1 MPRKARKYSVTVRL
15 ALTQDQKRITLNSR
29 LGKSTKLGITQFVM
43 LLLQANE
50 RLAKCQKM
58 TDETIKAAI
67 IAEYPEHRTAKKLAE
82 GKITVGYWRSI
93 YNCGGFWGKSK
104 PKPSPNDPDRPK
116 SYRYAHNGERIIS
129 RKGRTRR
136 TLSDLRQQERRKKQR
151 AEYRKQ
157 KRIQDRILAKDFEKY
172 ARQLANAFVTIAWE
186 HHIQARNEQIAQ
198 RKAEKER
205 KRLNAVT
212 NRKNFGKNQ
221 KVRVQGTSD
230 REVEFFLQN

>member
-1 MPRKARKYSVTVRL
+1 MPPKERRYAVTVRL
-15 ALTQDQKRITLNSR
+15 ALTRDQKRITLDSR

-67 IAEYPEHRTAKKLAE
+67 IAEYPEHRTAKKLAD

-104 PKPSPNDPDRPK
+104 PKPAPNDPDRPK
-116 SYRYAHNGERIIS
+116 SYRYAFNGERIIS
-129 RKGRTRR
+129 RRGRTRR

-157 KRIQDRILAKDFEKY
+157 QSVINKQKAKDFEKY
-172 ARQLANAFVTIAWE
+172 TRQLANAFVTIAWE
-186 HHIQARNEQIAQ
+186 YHIQARNEQIAQ

-221 KVRVQGTSD
+221 KVRVHSSSD
-230 REVEFFLQN
+230 REVEFLLQN